1 MSRNKS
7 ASIPAPLTVWGLC
20 GGLIL
25 LAAGGCSSITANG
38 KNSEGVRLFNQA
50 RYEESLQRFQSAA
63 YRNPDNADA
72 YYNLG
77 ATCHRLGTISQDPT
91 QLAQAETYYNQCLDK
106 DENHTECYR
115 GLTVLLVQQDRSE
128 EAFRLL
134 EGWVDRQ
141 PELADAKIE
150 LARLYGEFGEPD
162 AAKDRLLEAL
172 AVDHRNPRALAA
184 LGSIREQSGEYAQA
198 YSNYQQSLA
207 YNRFQP
213 GVVSRVA
220 ALQPA
225 TGAGAT
231 LTSPAV
237 GPTRFANTSPPT
249 MR

>member
-1 MSRNKS
+1 VSRNKL
-7 ASIPAPLTVWGLC
+7 ASILAPLAGWGLC

-50 RYEESLQRFQSAA
+50 RYAESLQRFQSAA

-72 YYNLG
+72 YYNMG
-77 ATCHRLGTISQDPT
+77 ATCHRLGTISQDPA

-106 DENHTECYR
+106 NESHTECYR

-150 LARLYGEFGEPD
+150 LARLYDEFGEPET
-162 AAKDRLLEAL
+162 AKDRLLEAL

-198 YSNYQQSLA
+198 LSNYRQSLA
-207 YNRFQP
+207 YNPFQQ
-213 GVVSRVA
+213 GVA
-220 ALQPA
+220 ARVTTLQPA
-225 TGAGAT
+225 AQVSPT
-231 LTSPAV
+231 LTSPA
-237 GPTRFANTSPPT
+237 GPTRLVNTAPQI
-249 MR
+249 RR

>member
-1 MSRNKS
+1 VFRNKL
-7 ASIPAPLTVWGLC
+7 ASILAPITGWGLC

-25 LAAGGCSSITANG
+25 LAAAGCSSISANG

-50 RYEESLQRFQSAA
+50 NYEESLRRFQAAA

-77 ATCHRLGTISQDPT
+77 ATCHRLGTINQDPA
-91 QLAQAETYYNQCLDK
+91 QLAQAESYYNQCLDK

-115 GLTVLLVQQDRSE
+115 GLAVLLVQQDRSE
-128 EAFRLL
+128 ESFRLL

-150 LARLYGEFGEPD
+150 LARLYDEFGEPET
-162 AAKDRLLEAL
+162 AKDRLLEAL
-172 AVDHRNPRALAA
+172 AVDHQNPRALAA

-198 YSNYQQSLA
+198 LSNYRQSLA
-207 YNRFQP
+207 YDSFQQ
-213 GVVSRVA
+213 GVASRVA

-225 TGAGAT
+225 AGT
-231 LTSPAV
+231 SPTFTSPA
-237 GPTRFANTSPPT
+237 GPTRLVNAAPPT

>member
-1 MSRNKS
+1 VSTSKS
-7 ASIPAPLTVWGLC
+7 ASILTPITGWGLF

-38 KNSEGVRLFNQA
+38 KNSEGVRLFKQA

-63 YRNPDNADA
+63 YRDQDNADA

-77 ATCHRLGTISQDPT
+77 ATSHRLGTISQDSA
-91 QLAQAETYYNQCLDK
+91 QLAQAESYYNQCLDK

-115 GLTVLLVQQDRSE
+115 GLAVLLVQQDRSA

-134 EGWVDRQ
+134 EGWVERQ

-150 LARLYGEFGEPD
+150 LARLYDEFGEPET
-162 AAKDRLLEAL
+162 AKNQLLEAL
-172 AVDHRNPRALAA
+172 AVDHQNPRALAA
-184 LGSIREQSGEYAQA
+184 LGSIREQSGQYAQA
-198 YSNYQQSLA
+198 LSNYRQSLS
-207 YNRFQP
+207 YNSFQQ
-213 GVVSRVA
+213 GVASRVA

-225 TGAGAT
+225 AGASPV
-231 LTSPAV
+231 LTSPA
-237 GPTRFANTSPPT
+237 GPTRLVNAAPPT

>member
-1 MSRNKS
+1 MFRNKLASIS
-7 ASIPAPLTVWGLC
+7 ASLRGWGLC

-50 RYEESLQRFQSAA
+50 RYEESLQRFQLAA
-63 YRNPDNADA
+63 YRDPDNADA

-77 ATCHRLGTISQDPT
+77 ATCHRLGTISQDPG
-91 QLAQAETYYNQCLDK
+91 QLSQAEGYYNQCLDK

-150 LARLYGEFGEPD
+150 LARLYDEFGEPET
-162 AAKDRLLEAL
+162 AKDRLLEAL
-172 AVDHRNPRALAA
+172 AVDHQNSRALAA

-198 YSNYQQSLA
+198 LSNYRQSLA
-207 YNRFQP
+207 YNSFQQ
-213 GVVSRVA
+213 GVASRVA
-220 ALQPA
+220 ALQPS
-225 TGAGAT
+225 AGASPT
-231 LTSPAV
+231 LTSPA
-237 GPTRFANTSPPT
+237 GPTRLVNSVPPT

>member
-7 ASIPAPLTVWGLC
+7 ASILTPITWWGLC

-25 LAAGGCSSITANG
+25 LAAGGCSNITANG

-63 YRNPDNADA
+63 YRNPNNADA

-77 ATCHRLGTISQDPT
+77 ATCHRLGTISQDPA
-91 QLAQAETYYNQCLDK
+91 QLTQAESYYNQCLDK

-115 GLTVLLVQQDRSE
+115 GLAVLLVQQDRSE

-134 EGWVDRQ
+134 EGWGDRQ
-141 PELADAKIE
+141 SDLADAKIE
-150 LARLYGEFGEPD
+150 LARLYDEFGEPET
-162 AAKDRLLEAL
+162 AKNRLLEAL
-172 AVDHRNPRALAA
+172 AVDHQNPRALAA
-184 LGSIREQSGEYAQA
+184 LGSIREQSGEYTQA
-198 YSNYQQSLA
+198 LSNYRQSLA
-207 YNRFQP
+207 HNSFQQ
-213 GVVSRVA
+213 GVASRVA

-225 TGAGAT
+225 VGATPT
-231 LTSPAV
+231 LTSPA
-237 GPTRFANTSPPT
+237 GPTRLVNTAPPT